1 MRNMLIGQLAN
12 ELGIRTET
20 IRLYESR
27 GLLPEPQRASNGYRK
42 YDEATT
48 TRLWFIRSAQSAGL
62 TLAEIGSVLAIR
74 DAGTEPCNHVDRLLE
89 TKLSQIQKQRQQL
102 DALEKELK
110 HLVDRSRHLNPADCT
125 EDDICQILRPDQE

>member
-12 ELGIRTET
+12 ELGIRPET

-27 GLLPEPQRASNGYRK
+27 GLLPEPQRAPNGYRK

-48 TRLWFIRSAQSAGL
+48 TRLRFIRTAQTAGL
-62 TLAEIGSVLAIR
+62 TLAEIGGVLAIR

-89 TKLSQIQKQRQQL
+89 TKLSQIQKQRRQL
-102 DALEKELK
+102 AALEKDLK
-110 HLVDRSRHLNPADCT
+110 NLLHRSRHLNPADCT
-125 EDDICQILRPDQE
+125 ENDICQILNPTR